1 MNKKILIILIVF
13 LMTGCWNYR
22 ELNSLAITTAMAID
36 LTDKGEYEVSLLIAN
51 SMKAQA
57 SSQENES
64 QTVIYSGKG
73 KTIAQALKEIDLI
86 NPRQSYIGHVS
97 IVLLSDKVA
106 YKGVDDVLDLL
117 LRNSESTKRF
127 QLAIARDAKAKD
139 IIKILTPLETF
150 PAQNISDNIKV
161 SHESQATSTSIRYSE
176 FIYTLLEKG
185 YNPILPS
192 IILLGDEKDG
202 SKDKSLQQTVPDAI
216 IKLSTIGL
224 FQDDKLVGFATKDES
239 RGINIVRNTIEE
251 MNIYLK
257 CDKNY
262 LSIRILQSESKTKL
276 KSKDKIDIS
285 VKAIGTILEDNCKH
299 NLEDPKVIDEI
310 EKKAEKELKKLAKKG
325 IEVAKKYETDIFGFG
340 NLLYK
345 KDPDSYKKFDDWD
358 KDGFTKLDVNI
369 KTNIEL
375 KFKGSAKQALK
386 EAIDE
391 N

>member
-1 MNKKILIILIVF
+1 
-13 LMTGCWNYR
+13 
-22 ELNSLAITTAMAID
+22 
-36 LTDKGEYEVSLLIAN
+36 
-51 SMKAQA
+51 
-57 SSQENES
+57 
-64 QTVIYSGKG
+64 
-73 KTIAQALKEIDLI
+73 
-86 NPRQSYIGHVS
+86 
-97 IVLLSDKVA
+97 
-106 YKGVDDVLDLL
+106 
-117 LRNSESTKRF
+117 
-127 QLAIARDAKAKD
+127 
-139 IIKILTPLETF
+139 
-150 PAQNISDNIKV
+150 
-161 SHESQATSTSIRYSE
+161 
-176 FIYTLLEKG
+176 
-185 YNPILPS
+185 
-192 IILLGDEKDG
+192 
-202 SKDKSLQQTVPDAI
+202 
-216 IKLSTIGL
+216 
-224 FQDDKLVGFATKDES
+224 
-239 RGINIVRNTIEE
+239 